1 MEHPRSSLPAAADT
15 LETNL
20 TRWLEACERAAREG
34 GRVLG
39 TWVGRFG
46 VENKGPRDLVTEAD
60 RESQRAIRDILLGEF
75 PDHAFVGEEGHA
87 FVGEEGDDERVGRPW
102 REGAAGGEP
111 PLTWF
116 VDPLDGTTN
125 YVHGYPAYCVSI
137 ALFRGDTPLVAT
149 VYDPVAEECFVAAAG
164 LGARCNG
171 RPIRVSAAVDL
182 AESLVA
188 VSFPAHPSVESAA
201 VEDFL
206 AALPLVRS
214 VRRSGSTALNL
225 AWLASGRLD
234 AFWARR
240 IQSWDVAAGF
250 LLVSEAGGTLG
261 RFAADPA
268 SPPGPSPIP
277 MADPSFIAAASIP
290 LLEGLQRLFASHD
303 GRKGI

>member
-1 MEHPRSSLPAAADT
+1 MEYPRRSVPAAADT
-15 LETNL
+15 LEANL

-39 TWVGRFG
+39 EWVGRFG

-75 PDHAFVGEEGHA
+75 PDHAFVGEEG
-87 FVGEEGDDERVGRPW
+87 DDGLGGRPW
-102 REGAAGGEP
+102 REAAAGEP

-182 AESLVA
+182 ADSLVA
-188 VSFPAHPSVESAA
+188 VSFPTHPSVESAA
-201 VEDFL
+201 VDDFL
-206 AALPLVRS
+206 AALPLARS

-250 LLVSEAGGTLG
+250 LLVLEAGGTLG
-261 RFAADPA
+261 RFAVDAA
-268 SPPGPSPIP
+268 SPPGPSLIP
-277 MADPSFIAAASIP
+277 MADPSFIAAASVP
-290 LLEGLQRLFASHD
+290 LLEGLQQLFASRD
-303 GRKGI
+303 GLPGT

>member
-1 MEHPRSSLPAAADT
+1 MEDPRSSVPAAADI
-15 LETNL
+15 LEANL

-34 GRVLG
+34 GRVLR
-39 TWVGRFG
+39 TWMGRFG
-46 VENKGPRDLVTEAD
+46 VEHKGPRDLVTEAD
-60 RESQRAIRDILLGEF
+60 RESQRAIRDLLLGEF
-75 PDHAFVGEEGHA
+75 PDHGFL
-87 FVGEEGDDERVGRPW
+87 GEEGDDGRGGRP
-102 REGAAGGEP
+102 RQEGTAGGEA

-149 VYDPVAEECFVAAAG
+149 VFDPVADECFVAAAG
-164 LGARCNG
+164 RGARCNG
-171 RPIRVSAAVDL
+171 RTIRVSGRVDL

-188 VSFPAHPSVESAA
+188 VSFPAHASVESAA
-201 VEDFL
+201 VDDFL
-206 AALPLVRS
+206 AILPLVRS

-250 LLVSEAGGTLG
+250 LLVSEAGGSLG
-261 RFAADPA
+261 RFAVDAA
-268 SPPGPSPIP
+268 SPPGSSVIP
-277 MADPSFIAAASIP
+277 MADPSFIAAASLP

-303 GRKGI
+303 SRTGI

>member
-1 MEHPRSSLPAAADT
+1 MEFPPRSEPSAPDT
-15 LETNL
+15 LDTNL
-20 TRWLEACERAAREG
+20 PRWLEACERAAREG

-39 TWVGRFG
+39 TWMGRFG

-60 RESQRAIRDILLGEF
+60 RESQRAIRELLLGEF
-75 PDHAFVGEEGHA
+75 PDHAFVGEEG
-87 FVGEEGDDERVGRPW
+87 DDVRAG
-102 REGAAGGEP
+102 GSGQSAAAGGVP

-164 LGARCNG
+164 HGARCNG
-171 RPIRVSAAVDL
+171 RPIRVSGTVEL
-182 AESLVA
+182 TESLVA
-188 VSFPAHPSVESAA
+188 VSFPAHTSVESVA
-201 VEDFL
+201 VADFL
-206 AALPLVRS
+206 AILPLVRS

-261 RFAADPA
+261 RFAIDAA
-268 SPPGPSPIP
+268 SPPGPSVIP
-277 MADPSFIAAASIP
+277 MAEPSFIAAASIP
-290 LLEGLQRLFASHD
+290 LLERLQRVFASHD
-303 GRKGI
+303 GRSGS

>member
-1 MEHPRSSLPAAADT
+1 MEYPRRSLPAAADT
-15 LETNL
+15 SEANL

-34 GRVLG
+34 GRVLAA
-39 TWVGRFG
+39 WKGRFG

-75 PDHAFVGEEGHA
+75 PDHAFLGEE
-87 FVGEEGDDERVGRPW
+87 EDDGRDGRPLL
-102 REGAAGGEP
+102 EGAAGGEA
-111 PLTWF
+111 PLIWF

-137 ALFRGDTPLVAT
+137 ALFRGNTPLVAT
-149 VYDPVAEECFVAAAG
+149 VYDPVAEECFVAAVG
-164 LGARCNG
+164 RGARCNG
-171 RPIRVSAAVDL
+171 RPIRVSRTVDL
-182 AESLVA
+182 TESLVA
-188 VSFPAHPSVESAA
+188 VSFPTHPSVESAA
-201 VEDFL
+201 VDDFL
-206 AALPLVRS
+206 AILPLVRS

-250 LLVSEAGGTLG
+250 LLVSEAGGVLG
-261 RFAADPA
+261 RFAVDVA
-268 SPPGPSPIP
+268 SPPGPSQIS

-303 GRKGI
+303 SRKAS